1 MIRLKSQEEIRL
13 LKEGGKI
20 LAEVL
25 AKVKNETVAGITT
38 AELDNL
44 AEELILQKGGSPSFK
59 GYGDRNNPFPAT
71 LCISVNDQLVHGIP
85 SEYIIRSGDIVSL
98 DIGMRYP
105 KDNGLY
111 TDMATT
117 VIIGKVDK
125 ATKKMIKVTKKAL
138 DIWIKN
144 LKPGL
149 QLNDIAAKV
158 QAYIE
163 KEGFGV
169 VRDLVGHGVGHDVH
183 EEPQIP
189 NYYTKGLDVELK
201 EGMVLALEPMV
212 SMGDF
217 RVRTLKD
224 NWTIASL
231 DGSLTSHEEHTVVI
245 TKNGCEVIT
254 K

>member
-1 MIRLKSQEEIRL
+1 MIRLKSAEEIKL
-13 LKEGGKI
+13 LKVGGRI
-20 LAEVL
+20 LSDVL
-25 AKVKNETVAGITT
+25 RQVGKATVAGVTT
-38 AELDNL
+38 AELDVM
-44 AEELILQKGGSPSFK
+44 AEELILEKGGLPAFK

-71 LCISVNDQLVHGIP
+71 LCTSINQQLVHGVP
-85 SEYIIRSGDIVSL
+85 SEYIIRDGDLVSL

-117 VIIGKVDK
+117 IIVGEVNKQ
-125 ATKKMIKVTKKAL
+125 TKKLVKVTKKAL

-149 QLNDIAAKV
+149 QLNEIARKV
-158 QAYIE
+158 QTYVEA
-163 KEGFGV
+163 EGFGV
-169 VRDLVGHGVGHDVH
+169 IRDLVGHGVGHEVH

-189 NYYTKGLDVELK
+189 NYYTKGVSLELK

-212 SMGDF
+212 SMGDY
-217 RVRTLKD
+217 RIKTLDD
-224 NWTIASL
+224 NWTISSL
-231 DGSLTSHEEHTVVI
+231 DDSLTSHEEHTVVI
-245 TKNGCEVIT
+245 TKKGCEVIT

>member
-1 MIRLKSQEEIRL
+1 MIRLKSPEEISL

-20 LAEVL
+20 LSGIIKKLKTAT
-25 AKVKNETVAGITT
+25 KAGVTT
-38 AELDNL
+38 AELDQM
-44 AEELILQKGGSPSFK
+44 AEELILESGGTPSFK
-59 GYGDRNNPFPAT
+59 GYGDRHNPFPAT
-71 LCISVNDQLVHGIP
+71 LCTSVNSQLVHGVP
-85 SEYIIRSGDIVSL
+85 SDYIIRDGDIVSL

-117 VIIGKVDK
+117 IIVGNVDK
-125 ATKKMIKVTKKAL
+125 QTKKLVKVTKKSL

-144 LKPGL
+144 LKPGI
-149 QLNDIAAKV
+149 QLNEIAKKV

-163 KEGFGV
+163 SEGFGV
-169 VRDLVGHGVGHDVH
+169 VRDLVGHGVGHEVH

-189 NYYTKGLDVELK
+189 NYYTQGLDLELK

-217 RVRTLKD
+217 RIKTLSD
-224 NWTIASL
+224 SWTIASL
-231 DGSLTSHEEHTVVI
+231 DGSLTSHEEHTIVI
-245 TKNGCEVIT
+245 TKKGCDVIT
-254 K
+254 R